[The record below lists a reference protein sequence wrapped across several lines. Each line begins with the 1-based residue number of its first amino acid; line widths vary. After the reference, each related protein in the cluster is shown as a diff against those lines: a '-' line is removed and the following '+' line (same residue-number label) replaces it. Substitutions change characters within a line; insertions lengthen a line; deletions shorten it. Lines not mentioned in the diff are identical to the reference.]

1 MAGLTGDYPMR
12 VVPTMVAYHTGDW
25 IRVAVTSYLH
35 HFPEDRVLVVD
46 NNPARG
52 EIHWA
57 PICERE
63 RNWLR
68 SHPRVDYLPNPL
80 VWRPG
85 DTYAPHGFGIDVA
98 VAWCR
103 DHDADVLLHLEPDCV
118 VNGRRWRENLLGAL
132 SEGAWMAGSVRK
144 AYGPIHPT
152 PSAWRVDQIRSSF
165 GDGLRTPCES
175 HPRFHEVF
183 DLPKLKEMCSTP
195 REWNF
200 FEKLWDTAERCWF
213 DAAVEGRAAI
223 VETPDF
229 RHYWLGSTQNRCD
242 EATLIERHPELADW
256 FRAAGERKTRR
267 PADCSF
273 RLEVRGHGR
282 DEIARC
288 DFLRQVID
296 GVSQDEPC
304 DVRRDVCDACCASS
318 PSSLGEWNRVIASLL
333 ITFCDRNEKADRVTI
348 AALRE
353 RAEAHLE
360 EVTDEPIPP
369 LPLRDSGKCFHLGGP
384 VGFRPA
390 ATPEGTER
398 ATVYH
403 CDHPAHRET
412 TPMDCLL
419 CRDWSDRG
427 GFQPSP
433 LRKILPV
440 PEYRFGRRVQNW
452 AVGVITSPRLN
463 PTLDT
468 CLDSLKRAGWGS
480 PRLFVD
486 NATSIALRHASL
498 PLTLREPGIG
508 AWPNYYLALAEL
520 VLREPEADAYLMV
533 EDDVLFFDREDLR
546 AYLEAIL
553 WPSEPI
559 GAVSLYCSSMYTRPS
574 AGWHRFDGEWQWGA
588 LAFLFSR
595 ESARQFLGDPLVL
608 AHRSRNEEGLA
619 DADLL
624 IGRWSAQRELPIYFP
639 TPSLVQ
645 HIGETSAIWPSARAF
660 GSRRADQFAGD
671 PGRA

>member
-1 MAGLTGDYPMR
+1 
-12 VVPTMVAYHTGDW
+12 
-25 IRVAVTSYLH
+25 
-35 HFPEDRVLVVD
+35 
-46 NNPARG
+46 
-52 EIHWA
+52 
-57 PICERE
+57 
-63 RNWLR
+63 
-68 SHPRVDYLPNPL
+68 
-80 VWRPG
+80 
-85 DTYAPHGFGIDVA
+85 
-98 VAWCR
+98 
-103 DHDADVLLHLEPDCV
+103 
-118 VNGRRWRENLLGAL
+118 
-132 SEGAWMAGSVRK
+132 
-144 AYGPIHPT
+144 
-152 PSAWRVDQIRSSF
+152 
-165 GDGLRTPCES
+165 
-175 HPRFHEVF
+175 
-183 DLPKLKEMCSTP
+183 
-195 REWNF
+195 
-200 FEKLWDTAERCWF
+200 
-213 DAAVEGRAAI
+213 
-223 VETPDF
+223 
-229 RHYWLGSTQNRCD
+229 LGSTQNRCD

-273 RLEVRGHGR
+273 RLDVRGQGR

-288 DFLRQVID
+288 DLLRQVID
-296 GVSQDEPC
+296 RVSQDEPR

-318 PSSLGEWNRVIASLL
+318 PPSIGGWNHVIASLL
-333 ITFCDRNEKADRVTI
+333 ITFCDRNENADRMTI

-353 RAEAHLE
+353 RAETHLE

-384 VGFRPA
+384 VGFRPV

-403 CDHPAHRET
+403 CDHPLHRET

-419 CRDWSDRG
+419 CRDWTDRG

-433 LRKILPV
+433 LKKMLPV
-440 PEYRFGRRVQNW
+440 PDHRFGRRVQNW
-452 AVGVITSPRLN
+452 AVGVITSPRLT

-486 NATSIALRHASL
+486 KATSIALRHASL

-546 AYLEAIL
+546 TYLEAIL
-553 WPSEPI
+553 WPAEPI

-608 AHRSRNEEGLA
+608 AHRSRNDEGLA